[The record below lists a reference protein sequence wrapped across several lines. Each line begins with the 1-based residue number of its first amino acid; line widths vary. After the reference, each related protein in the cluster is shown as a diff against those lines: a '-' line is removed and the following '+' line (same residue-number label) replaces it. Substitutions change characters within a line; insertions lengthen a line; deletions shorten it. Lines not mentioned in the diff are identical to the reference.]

1 MGPLQATAVLAAGV
15 VAGGM
20 NAVVGAGTLVS
31 FPALLAVGLDPVVAN
46 VSSSLGV
53 LPGSVAGAYAYRHQ
67 LHPLRTFLRRAVVPV
82 AIGSAA
88 GALLLLLLPARVFG
102 DVVPVLL
109 VLAAVLVAI
118 QPRVAARVAARRPP
132 TDSDRDAHSDA
143 DSDGDGDGARDVP
156 APGTGVVLVLLLIA
170 VYGGYFG
177 AGLSVMFLA
186 VLGVLLGGLQASN
199 GAKNVLSTVTGVTSA
214 VIFVVRAPVDWPVVV
229 LLAVGSTVGGL
240 VGGSYGRR
248 LPDAPLRVVIIV
260 IALTAAVVQVLR

>member
-1 MGPLQATAVLAAGV
+1 MGPLQAAAVLAAGF

-31 FPALLAVGLDPVVAN
+31 FPALLAIGLDPVVAN

-67 LHPLRTFLRRAVVPV
+67 LHPLRAFLRRAVVPV
-82 AIGSAA
+82 AVGSAT
-88 GALLLLLLPARVFG
+88 GALLLLLLPARVFAE
-102 DVVPVLL
+102 VVPVLL
-109 VLAAVLVAI
+109 VVAAVLVAL
-118 QPRVAARVAARRPP
+118 QPRITAHVAERRRDDGTGAGSSGDTGTVAA
-132 TDSDRDAHSDA
+132 
-143 DSDGDGDGARDVP
+143 
-156 APGTGVVLVLLLIA
+156 PGPLVVLVLLLIA

-186 VLGVLLGGLQASN
+186 VLGVLLGGLQVSN

-214 VIFVVRAPVDWPVVV
+214 VVFVVHAPVDWPVVV
-229 LLAVGSTVGGL
+229 LLAAGSALGGL